1 MEKISFD
8 YSMKNIPIPPQSS
21 YMKNLIEKVEKF
33 VKRIRWKAY
42 FFEHPSE
49 KTANENF
56 GFMSNKTPP
65 QNESI
70 NPFEDDIYELVKNI
84 EFKSVKN
91 KFQQKLNGDLKN
103 IRNSK
108 NLFVFADKTNN
119 LYEMSKENYNKL
131 LHEL

>member
-21 YMKNLIEKVEKF
+21 YMKNLIGNVEKF

-49 KTANENF
+49 KTATENF

-70 NPFEDDIYELVKNI
+70 NPFEDDIYELVKDI
-84 EFKSVKN
+84 QFKSVKN
-91 KFQQKLNGDLKN
+91 KF
-103 IRNSK
+103 
-108 NLFVFADKTNN
+108 
-119 LYEMSKENYNKL
+119 
-131 LHEL
+131 

>member
-49 KTANENF
+49 KTVNENF

-65 QNESI
+65 QNERKV
-70 NPFEDDIYELVKNI
+70 LTH
-84 EFKSVKN
+84 
-91 KFQQKLNGDLKN
+91 LKMISMN
-103 IRNSK
+103 LSRTLNSK
-108 NLFVFADKTNN
+108 ALKINSNRNLMVI
-119 LYEMSKENYNKL
+119 
-131 LHEL
+131 